1 MLVKPKAGRIVDTLT
16 TAIINTVKKG
26 ASVVI
31 PGMGSFKQ
39 VSRAARTGVNPA
51 TGAKLK
57 SAASKALRFTPGS
70 AFKAAVNLNAA
81 RGKADKAVDTL

>member
-1 MLVKPKAGRIVDTLT
+1 
-16 TAIINTVKKG
+16 
-26 ASVVI
+26 
-31 PGMGSFKQ
+31 
-39 VSRAARTGVNPA
+39 VNPA

-57 SAASKALRFTPGS
+57 IAASKALRFTPGS